1 MIAVRNFPG
10 TLSVGKNRHCPS
22 GATFAERSRP
32 SRLHTVAENGS
43 SKSVRGRAR
52 KKPAASSRVSPTA
65 RRQIL
70 FFDIIFDIFYISLVK
85 DMRTPPY
92 PTQSYLKK
100 RTMKPFRAALFA
112 LIVLL
117 SAACSRPASD
127 IVESSTNGLSGV
139 RMPVQVTLREGVE
152 LAEDDLEDA
161 VSFTPSADVEVSR
174 LGVRTLRIVP
184 KSPLKSDTR
193 YKVALDA
200 SKLTGGKAKGVAEF
214 EFSTPKLRFSY
225 NPCWLQQSDDLK
237 YYVLVGETVSSDYAA
252 DDYVEQR
259 LKIKGLLKPE
269 VTWTHSEDGTVH
281 KYRVE
286 NIPTRSDESYKL
298 TLDFDLDPKRNVEME
313 VPRKGEYIVLDHTV
327 QTEPLAVVVTFSEPL
342 KPNQDFRNL
351 IRVSTRNSGPRSTG
365 TASTSTPKR
374 NSRGTTRSK
383 SAARCRTRR
392 GAGSTKATPSPRRC
406 PRRPPRSASRAKAP
420 SCPRPTA

>member
-1 MIAVRNFPG
+1 
-10 TLSVGKNRHCPS
+10 
-22 GATFAERSRP
+22 
-32 SRLHTVAENGS
+32 
-43 SKSVRGRAR
+43 
-52 KKPAASSRVSPTA
+52 
-65 RRQIL
+65 
-70 FFDIIFDIFYISLVK
+70 
-85 DMRTPPY
+85 MRTPPY

-298 TLDFDLDPKRNVEME
+298 TLDFDLDPRFNGRLGRWFVE
-313 VPRKGEYIVLDHTV
+313 R
-327 QTEPLAVVVTFSEPL
+327 
-342 KPNQDFRNL
+342 
-351 IRVSTRNSGPRSTG
+351 TG
-365 TASTSTPKR
+365 H
-374 NSRGTTRSK
+374 
-383 SAARCRTRR
+383 
-392 GAGSTKATPSPRRC
+392 
-406 PRRPPRSASRAKAP
+406 
-420 SCPRPTA
+420 

>member
-1 MIAVRNFPG
+1 
-10 TLSVGKNRHCPS
+10 
-22 GATFAERSRP
+22 
-32 SRLHTVAENGS
+32 
-43 SKSVRGRAR
+43 
-52 KKPAASSRVSPTA
+52 
-65 RRQIL
+65 
-70 FFDIIFDIFYISLVK
+70 
-85 DMRTPPY
+85 MRTPPY

-237 YYVLVGETVSSDYAA
+237 YYVLVGETVSSAA
-252 DDYVEQR
+252 
-259 LKIKGLLKPE
+259 
-269 VTWTHSEDGTVH
+269 
-281 KYRVE
+281 
-286 NIPTRSDESYKL
+286 
-298 TLDFDLDPKRNVEME
+298 
-313 VPRKGEYIVLDHTV
+313 
-327 QTEPLAVVVTFSEPL
+327 
-342 KPNQDFRNL
+342 
-351 IRVSTRNSGPRSTG
+351 
-365 TASTSTPKR
+365 
-374 NSRGTTRSK
+374 
-383 SAARCRTRR
+383 
-392 GAGSTKATPSPRRC
+392 
-406 PRRPPRSASRAKAP
+406 
-420 SCPRPTA
+420 

>member
-1 MIAVRNFPG
+1 MRRSMLFVPG
-10 TLSVGKNRHCPS
+10 NNPKMMTSCGFF
-22 GATFAERSRP
+22 GADA
-32 SRLHTVAENGS
+32 
-43 SKSVRGRAR
+43 
-52 KKPAASSRVSPTA
+52 
-65 RRQIL
+65 
-70 FFDIIFDIFYISLVK
+70 IIF
-85 DMRTPPY
+85 
-92 PTQSYLKK
+92 
-100 RTMKPFRAALFA
+100 
-112 LIVLL
+112 
-117 SAACSRPASD
+117 
-127 IVESSTNGLSGV
+127 
-139 RMPVQVTLREGVE
+139 
-152 LAEDDLEDA
+152 DLEDA

-327 QTEPLAVVVTFSEPL
+327 QTEPLAVVVTFSHGHRCCTQSSVPL
-342 KPNQDFRNL
+342 PWCT
-351 IRVSTRNSGPRSTG
+351 SRSTI
-365 TASTSTPKR
+365 
-374 NSRGTTRSK
+374 
-383 SAARCRTRR
+383 
-392 GAGSTKATPSPRRC
+392 AT
-406 PRRPPRSASRAKAP
+406 RAKAG
-420 SCPRPTA
+420 